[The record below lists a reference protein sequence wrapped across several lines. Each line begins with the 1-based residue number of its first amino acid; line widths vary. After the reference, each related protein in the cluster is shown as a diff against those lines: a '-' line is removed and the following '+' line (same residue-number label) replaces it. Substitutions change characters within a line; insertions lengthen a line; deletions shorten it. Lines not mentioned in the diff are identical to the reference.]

1 VRLDAQPCVYEIG
14 GPFGRA
20 RLQAKFPCA
29 RVVLGET
36 KTAWHPVSA
45 KAALL
50 YAQFKDF
57 MTTSI
62 QRRKDDH
69 LDLCA
74 TDDVAFRQATTLFE
88 CVQLVHQSL
97 PDLHVDQID
106 TSVSLLGKKLRLPL
120 LIAGMTGGTERA
132 AEVNRDL
139 ASLAEAYGLGFGL
152 GSQRA
157 MHRQPETAWTY
168 QVREWAP
175 TTLVLGNMGV
185 VQAREL
191 TTKEVAAVVAAIGA
205 DALCVHLNPA
215 QEIVQP
221 GGDRDF
227 RSGTETYARLT
238 AELPVPVIGKET
250 GCGLS
255 YQTALKL
262 RGAGVKTVDT
272 SGAGG
277 TSWVGVE
284 TLRASG
290 DQAQLG
296 NLLWDWGVP
305 TAASVHACVRAGLT
319 TIATGGMQNGLDAVR
334 ALALGA
340 TAVGIA
346 RPMLQAHVRGG
357 RAEAERFIQ
366 QIEREIRSVMLLC
379 GAANVA
385 ALRSAPRLV
394 FGPLKEWMQLVE

>member
-1 VRLDAQPCVYEIG
+1 MSDLSP
-14 GPFGRA
+14 
-20 RLQAKFPCA
+20 
-29 RVVLGET
+29 RVV
-36 KTAWHPVSA
+36 PMS
-45 KAALL
+45 
-50 YAQFKDF
+50 
-57 MTTSI
+57 SPI

-74 TDDVAFRQATTLFE
+74 TDDVAFKGTTTLLE

-97 PDLHVDQID
+97 PDIDVDKID
-106 TSVSLLGKKLRLPL
+106 TGVTLLGKSLRLPIV
-120 LIAGMTGGTERA
+120 IAAMTGGTERA

-139 ASLAEAYGLGFGL
+139 ASIAEARGLGFGL

-157 MHRQPETAWTY
+157 MQRQPNTAWTY

-175 TTLVLGNMGV
+175 NTLVLGNVGV

-191 TTKEVAAVVAAIGA
+191 ESKAIAEMVREIGA

-215 QEIVQP
+215 QEVVQP

-227 RSGTETYARLT
+227 ERGTETFKRLVG
-238 AELPVPVIGKET
+238 ELPVPVVGKET

-255 YQTALKL
+255 MQTALKL
-262 RGAGVKTVDT
+262 KAAGVRTVDT

-284 TLRASG
+284 TLRAEG
-290 DQAQLG
+290 DQAKLG
-296 NLLWDWGVP
+296 NLLWDWGIP
-305 TAASVHACVRAGLT
+305 TAAAIHNCVSVGHE
-319 TIATGGMQNGLDAVR
+319 TIATGGIMTGLDVVR
-334 ALALGA
+334 ALVLGA
-340 TAVGIA
+340 SAAGIA

-357 RAEAERFIQ
+357 KAEAERFVDQ
-366 QIEREIRSVMLLC
+366 LESEIRAIMLLT

-385 ALRSAPRLV
+385 ELRQLPRLI
-394 FGPLKEWMQLVE
+394 FGPLKQWMELPH

>member
-1 VRLDAQPCVYEIG
+1 
-14 GPFGRA
+14 
-20 RLQAKFPCA
+20 
-29 RVVLGET
+29 
-36 KTAWHPVSA
+36 
-45 KAALL
+45 
-50 YAQFKDF
+50 
-57 MTTSI
+57 MTTTI

-74 TDDVAFRQATTLFE
+74 TDEVAFRGATTLLE
-88 CVQLVHQSL
+88 RVQLVHQSL
-97 PDLHVDQID
+97 PDLNVDDID
-106 TSVSLLGKKLRLPL
+106 TSVSLLGKQLKLPIV
-120 LIAGMTGGTERA
+120 IAAMTGGTERA

-139 ASLAEAYGLGFGL
+139 ASIAEAYGLGFGL

-175 TTLVLGNMGV
+175 KTLILGNMGV

-191 TTKEVAAVVAAIGA
+191 DSRVIAKVVQDIGA

-227 RSGTETYARLT
+227 RGGVDTYKRLA

-262 RGAGVKTVDT
+262 RAAGVTTVDT

-284 TLRASG
+284 TLRAEG
-290 DQAQLG
+290 DQARLG
-296 NLLWDWGVP
+296 NLLWDWGIP

-319 TIATGGMQNGLDAVR
+319 TIATGGIQSGLDAVR
-334 ALALGA
+334 ALTLGA

-346 RPMLQAHVRGG
+346 RPLLQAHVRGG
-357 RAEAERFIQ
+357 RAEAERFIEQ
-366 QIEREIRSVMLLC
+366 VAREIRSVMLLC
-379 GAANVA
+379 GAPDIQ
-385 ALRSAPRLV
+385 ALRSVPRLV
-394 FGPLKEWMQLVE
+394 FSPLREWMELVP

>member
-1 VRLDAQPCVYEIG
+1 MAI
-14 GPFGRA
+14 A
-20 RLQAKFPCA
+20 RPL
-29 RVVLGET
+29 
-36 KTAWHPVSA
+36 
-45 KAALL
+45 ALSS
-50 YAQFKDF
+50 
-57 MTTSI
+57 MSTSI

-74 TDDVAFRQATTLFE
+74 TDDVAFKERTTLFE

-97 PDLHVDQID
+97 PDLDVDKID
-106 TSVSLLGKKLRLPL
+106 TSTTLLGKTLRLPIV
-120 LIAGMTGGTERA
+120 IAAMTGGTERA

-139 ASLAEAYGLGFGL
+139 ASIAEARGLGFGL

-157 MHRQPETAWTY
+157 MQRQPDTAWTY

-175 TTLVLGNMGV
+175 KTLVLGNVGV

-191 TTKEVAAVVAAIGA
+191 PSKTIAGMVRDIGA

-227 RSGTETYARLT
+227 RSGFETFQRLT
-238 AELPVPVIGKET
+238 AELPIPVVGKET

-255 YQTALKL
+255 PQSALKL
-262 RGAGVKTVDT
+262 RNAGVRTVDT

-284 TLRASG
+284 TLRAQG
-290 DQAQLG
+290 DQARLG
-296 NLLWDWGVP
+296 NLLWDWGIP
-305 TAASVHACVRAGLT
+305 TAASVHACVQAGME
-319 TIATGGMQNGLDAVR
+319 TIATGGMHTGLDVVR
-334 ALALGA
+334 ALVLGA
-340 TAVGIA
+340 SAAGIA

-357 RAEAERFIQ
+357 REEVERVIDQ
-366 QIEREIRSVMLLC
+366 LEREIRAIMLLT
-379 GAANVA
+379 GASNVA
-385 ALRSAPRLV
+385 ELRKLPRLI
-394 FGPLKEWMQLVE
+394 FEPLKQWMTL

>member
-1 VRLDAQPCVYEIG
+1 M
-14 GPFGRA
+14 
-20 RLQAKFPCA
+20 
-29 RVVLGET
+29 
-36 KTAWHPVSA
+36 S
-45 KAALL
+45 
-50 YAQFKDF
+50 
-57 MTTSI
+57 TSI

-74 TDDVAFRQATTLFE
+74 TDEVAFRGTTTLLE
-88 CVQLVHQSL
+88 RVQLVHQSL

-106 TSVSLLGKKLRLPL
+106 TSVHLLGKTLRLPL
-120 LIAGMTGGTERA
+120 VIAAMTGGTERA

-139 ASLAEAYGLGFGL
+139 AALAEEHGLGFGL

-168 QVREWAP
+168 QVRQWAP
-175 TTLVLGNMGV
+175 STLILGNMGV

-191 TTKEVAAVVAAIGA
+191 SSRDIAKVVSDIGA

-227 RSGTETYARLT
+227 RGGVETYKRL
-238 AELPVPVIGKET
+238 ASELPVPILGKET
-250 GCGLS
+250 GCGIS

-262 RGAGVKTVDT
+262 RAAGVATVDT

-284 TLRASG
+284 TLRAQG
-290 DQAQLG
+290 AQAQLG

-305 TAASVHACVRAGLT
+305 TAASIHACVRAGLT
-319 TIATGGMQNGLDAVR
+319 TIATGGIQTGLDAVR

-346 RPMLQAHVRGG
+346 RPLLQAHVRGG
-357 RAEAERFIQ
+357 KAEAERLIQ
-366 QIEREIRSVMLLC
+366 QVTDEIRAVMLLC
-379 GAANVA
+379 GAPDIQ
-385 ALRSAPRLV
+385 ALRGVPRLI
-394 FGPLKEWMQLVE
+394 FSPLREWMALAE

>member
-1 VRLDAQPCVYEIG
+1 
-14 GPFGRA
+14 
-20 RLQAKFPCA
+20 
-29 RVVLGET
+29 
-36 KTAWHPVSA
+36 
-45 KAALL
+45 
-50 YAQFKDF
+50 
-57 MTTSI
+57 MTTTI

-74 TDDVAFRQATTLFE
+74 TDEVAFKGATTLLE
-88 CVQLVHQSL
+88 RVQLVHQSL
-97 PDLHVDQID
+97 PDLNVDDLD
-106 TSVSLLGKKLRLPL
+106 TSVSLLGKQLKLPIV
-120 LIAGMTGGTERA
+120 IAAMTGGTERA

-139 ASLAEAYGLGFGL
+139 ASIAEAYGLGFGL

-175 TTLVLGNMGV
+175 KTLILGNMGV

-191 TTKEVAAVVAAIGA
+191 DTRVIAKVIQDIGA

-221 GGDRDF
+221 EGDRDF
-227 RSGTETYARLT
+227 RGGVETYKRLA

-262 RGAGVKTVDT
+262 RGAGITTVDT

-284 TLRASG
+284 TLRAEG
-290 DQAQLG
+290 EQARLG
-296 NLLWDWGVP
+296 NLLWDWGIP

-319 TIATGGMQNGLDAVR
+319 TIATGGIQTGLDAVR

-346 RPMLQAHVRGG
+346 RPLLQAHVRGG
-357 RAEAERFIQ
+357 RAEAERFIEQ
-366 QIEREIRSVMLLC
+366 VAREIRSVMLLC
-379 GAANVA
+379 GAPDIQ
-385 ALRSAPRLV
+385 ALRSVPRLV
-394 FGPLKEWMQLVE
+394 FSPLREWMELVP

>member
-1 VRLDAQPCVYEIG
+1 MNSP
-14 GPFGRA
+14 
-20 RLQAKFPCA
+20 
-29 RVVLGET
+29 
-36 KTAWHPVSA
+36 
-45 KAALL
+45 
-50 YAQFKDF
+50 
-57 MTTSI
+57 I

-74 TDDVAFRQATTLFE
+74 TDDVAFKGTTTLLE
-88 CVQLVHQSL
+88 CVQLMHQSL
-97 PDLHVDQID
+97 PDLDVDQID
-106 TSVSLLGKKLRLPL
+106 TGVTLLGKSLRLPIV
-120 LIAGMTGGTERA
+120 IAAMTGGTERA

-139 ASLAEAYGLGFGL
+139 ASIAEARGLGFGL

-157 MHRQPETAWTY
+157 MQRQPNTAWTY

-175 TTLVLGNMGV
+175 KTLILGNVGV

-191 TTKEVAAVVAAIGA
+191 ASKDIAEMVREIGA

-227 RSGTETYARLT
+227 RGGVDTFKRLV
-238 AELPVPVIGKET
+238 AELPVPVVGKET

-255 YQTALKL
+255 LQTALKL
-262 RGAGVKTVDT
+262 KAAGVRTVDT

-284 TLRASG
+284 TLRAEG
-290 DQAQLG
+290 DQARLG
-296 NLLWDWGVP
+296 NLLWDWGIP
-305 TAASVHACVRAGLT
+305 TAVSVHSCVKVGLE
-319 TIATGGMQNGLDAVR
+319 TIATGGIQSGVDVVR

-340 TAVGIA
+340 SAAGIA

-357 RAEAERFIQ
+357 KEEAERFVD
-366 QIEREIRSVMLLC
+366 QIEREIRAVMLLT
-379 GAANVA
+379 GASSIAD
-385 ALRSAPRLV
+385 LRKLPRLI
-394 FGPLKEWMQLVE
+394 FEPLKQWIDNVG

>member
-1 VRLDAQPCVYEIG
+1 M
-14 GPFGRA
+14 
-20 RLQAKFPCA
+20 
-29 RVVLGET
+29 
-36 KTAWHPVSA
+36 S
-45 KAALL
+45 
-50 YAQFKDF
+50 
-57 MTTSI
+57 TTI

-74 TDDVAFRQATTLFE
+74 TDEVAFRGTTTLLE
-88 CVQLVHQSL
+88 RVQLVHQSL

-106 TSVSLLGKKLRLPL
+106 TSVRLLGKTLRLPL
-120 LIAGMTGGTERA
+120 VIAAMTGGTERA

-139 ASLAEAYGLGFGL
+139 AALAEAHGLGFGL

-175 TTLVLGNMGV
+175 STLILGNMGV

-191 TTKEVAAVVAAIGA
+191 PSKEIAKVVSDIGA
-205 DALCVHLNPA
+205 DALCIHLNPA

-227 RSGTETYARLT
+227 RGGVETYKRL
-238 AELPVPVIGKET
+238 ASELSVPVLGKET
-250 GCGLS
+250 GCGIS

-262 RGAGVKTVDT
+262 RAAGVGTVDT

-284 TLRASG
+284 TLRAQG
-290 DQAQLG
+290 GQAQLG

-319 TIATGGMQNGLDAVR
+319 TIATGGIQNGLDAVR

-340 TAVGIA
+340 SAVGIA

-366 QIEREIRSVMLLC
+366 QLAEEIRAVMLLC
-379 GAANVA
+379 GAPDIQ
-385 ALRSAPRLV
+385 ALRSVPRLV
-394 FGPLKEWMQLVE
+394 FSPLREWMDLAD

>member
-1 VRLDAQPCVYEIG
+1 M
-14 GPFGRA
+14 
-20 RLQAKFPCA
+20 
-29 RVVLGET
+29 
-36 KTAWHPVSA
+36 S
-45 KAALL
+45 
-50 YAQFKDF
+50 
-57 MTTSI
+57 TSI

-74 TDDVAFRQATTLFE
+74 TDDVAFRGTTTLFE
-88 CVQLVHQSL
+88 RVQLVHQSL

-106 TSVSLLGKKLRLPL
+106 TSVRLLGKTLRLPL
-120 LIAGMTGGTERA
+120 VIAAMTGGTERA

-139 ASLAEAYGLGFGL
+139 ASLAEVHGLGFGL

-157 MHRQPETAWTY
+157 MHRQPDTAWTY

-175 TTLVLGNMGV
+175 STLILGNMGV

-191 TTKEVAAVVAAIGA
+191 ASREIAKVVSDIGA
-205 DALCVHLNPA
+205 DALCIHLNPA

-221 GGDRDF
+221 EGDRDF
-227 RSGTETYARLT
+227 RGGVETYKRLA
-238 AELPVPVIGKET
+238 AELPIPVLGKET

-255 YQTALKL
+255 YETALKL
-262 RGAGVKTVDT
+262 RAAGVSTVDT

-284 TLRASG
+284 TLRATG
-290 DQAQLG
+290 GQAQLG

-319 TIATGGMQNGLDAVR
+319 TIATGGIQNGLDAAR

-340 TAVGIA
+340 SAVGIA
-346 RPMLQAHVRGG
+346 RPLLQAHVRGG
-357 RAEAERFIQ
+357 KAEAERFIQ
-366 QIEREIRSVMLLC
+366 QVATELRAVMLLC
-379 GAANVA
+379 GAPDIQ
-385 ALRSAPRLV
+385 ALRSVPRLV
-394 FGPLKEWMQLVE
+394 FSPLREWMALAE

>member
-1 VRLDAQPCVYEIG
+1 MAS
-14 GPFGRA
+14 
-20 RLQAKFPCA
+20 
-29 RVVLGET
+29 
-36 KTAWHPVSA
+36 PVSRREHV
-45 KAALL
+45 LP
-50 YAQFKDF
+50 
-57 MTTSI
+57 MSSPI

-74 TDDVAFRQATTLFE
+74 TDDVAFKDTTTLLE

-97 PDLHVDQID
+97 PDLDVDQLD
-106 TSVSLLGKKLRLPL
+106 TGATLLGKQLRLPIV
-120 LIAGMTGGTERA
+120 IAAMTGGTDRA

-139 ASLAEAYGLGFGL
+139 ASIAEARGLGFGL

-157 MHRQPETAWTY
+157 MQRQPATAWTY

-175 TTLVLGNMGV
+175 STLVLGNVGV

-191 TTKEVAAVVAAIGA
+191 DSKVIAEMVREIGA

-227 RSGTETYARLT
+227 RAGVDTFKRLV
-238 AELPVPVIGKET
+238 AELPIPVVGKET
-250 GCGLS
+250 GCGISL
-255 YQTALKL
+255 QTALKL
-262 RGAGVKTVDT
+262 KAAGVRTVDT

-284 TLRASG
+284 TLRAEG
-290 DQAQLG
+290 GQARLG
-296 NLLWDWGVP
+296 NLLWDWGIP
-305 TAASVHACVRAGLT
+305 TAASVHFCTKVGLE
-319 TIATGGMQNGLDAVR
+319 TIATGGIQTGIDVAR

-340 TAVGIA
+340 TAAGIA

-357 RAEAERFIQ
+357 RAEAEAFID
-366 QIEREIRSVMLLC
+366 QIERELRAVMLLS
-379 GAANVA
+379 GAGSIAE
-385 ALRSAPRLV
+385 LRKLPRLV
-394 FGPLKEWMQLVE
+394 FDPLKQWMELAG

>member
-1 VRLDAQPCVYEIG
+1 
-14 GPFGRA
+14 
-20 RLQAKFPCA
+20 
-29 RVVLGET
+29 
-36 KTAWHPVSA
+36 
-45 KAALL
+45 
-50 YAQFKDF
+50 
-57 MTTSI
+57 
-62 QRRKDDH
+62 
-69 LDLCA
+69 
-74 TDDVAFRQATTLFE
+74 
-88 CVQLVHQSL
+88 
-97 PDLHVDQID
+97 
-106 TSVSLLGKKLRLPL
+106 
-120 LIAGMTGGTERA
+120 
-132 AEVNRDL
+132 
-139 ASLAEAYGLGFGL
+139 
-152 GSQRA
+152 
-157 MHRQPETAWTY
+157 
-168 QVREWAP
+168 VREWAP

-379 GAANVA
+379 GATNVA

>member
-1 VRLDAQPCVYEIG
+1 
-14 GPFGRA
+14 
-20 RLQAKFPCA
+20 
-29 RVVLGET
+29 
-36 KTAWHPVSA
+36 
-45 KAALL
+45 
-50 YAQFKDF
+50 

-74 TDDVAFRQATTLFE
+74 TDEVAFRGTTTLFE

-97 PDLHVDQID
+97 PDLDVDQID
-106 TSVSLLGKKLRLPL
+106 TSVSLLGKQLRLPL

-139 ASLAEAYGLGFGL
+139 AGLAEQYGLGFGL

-157 MHRQPETAWTY
+157 MQRQPETAWTY

-191 TTKEVAAVVAAIGA
+191 ATREIAKVVADIGA
-205 DALCVHLNPA
+205 DALCLHLNPA

-227 RSGTETYARLT
+227 RGGAETYRRLT
-238 AELPVPVIGKET
+238 AELPVPVLGKET
-250 GCGLS
+250 GCGIS

-262 RGAGVKTVDT
+262 RAAGVTTADT

-319 TIATGGMQNGLDAVR
+319 TIATGGIQSGLDVVR
-334 ALALGA
+334 ALTLGA
-340 TAVGIA
+340 SAAGIA
-346 RPMLQAHVRGG
+346 RPLLQAHVRGG

-366 QIEREIRSVMLLC
+366 QVAREIRAVMLLC
-379 GAANVA
+379 AAPNIA
-385 ALRSAPRLV
+385 ALRSVPRLV
-394 FGPLKEWMQLVE
+394 LDPLKEWMRLAE

>member
-1 VRLDAQPCVYEIG
+1 MNSP
-14 GPFGRA
+14 
-20 RLQAKFPCA
+20 
-29 RVVLGET
+29 
-36 KTAWHPVSA
+36 
-45 KAALL
+45 
-50 YAQFKDF
+50 
-57 MTTSI
+57 I

-74 TDDVAFRQATTLFE
+74 TDDVAFKGTTTLLE
-88 CVQLVHQSL
+88 CVQLMHQSL
-97 PDLHVDQID
+97 PDLDVDQID
-106 TSVSLLGKKLRLPL
+106 TGVTLLGKSLRLPIV
-120 LIAGMTGGTERA
+120 IAAMTGGTERA

-139 ASLAEAYGLGFGL
+139 ASIAEARGLGFGL

-157 MHRQPETAWTY
+157 MQRQPNTAWTY

-175 TTLVLGNMGV
+175 KTLILGNVGV

-191 TTKEVAAVVAAIGA
+191 ASKDIAEMVREIGA

-227 RSGTETYARLT
+227 RGGVDTFKRLV
-238 AELPVPVIGKET
+238 AELPVPVVGKET

-255 YQTALKL
+255 LQTALKL
-262 RGAGVKTVDT
+262 KAAGVRTVDT

-284 TLRASG
+284 TLRAEG
-290 DQAQLG
+290 DQARLG
-296 NLLWDWGVP
+296 NLLWDWGIP
-305 TAASVHACVRAGLT
+305 TAVSVHSCVTVGLE
-319 TIATGGMQNGLDAVR
+319 TIATGGIQSGVDVVR

-340 TAVGIA
+340 SAAGIA

-357 RAEAERFIQ
+357 KEEAERFVD
-366 QIEREIRSVMLLC
+366 QIEREIRAVMLLT
-379 GAANVA
+379 GASSIAD
-385 ALRSAPRLV
+385 LRKLPRLI
-394 FGPLKEWMQLVE
+394 FEPLKQWIDNVG

>member
-1 VRLDAQPCVYEIG
+1 MSS
-14 GPFGRA
+14 
-20 RLQAKFPCA
+20 
-29 RVVLGET
+29 T
-36 KTAWHPVSA
+36 
-45 KAALL
+45 
-50 YAQFKDF
+50 
-57 MTTSI
+57 I

-74 TDDVAFRQATTLFE
+74 TDDVAFRSATTLFE

-97 PDLHVDQID
+97 PDLDVDQID
-106 TSVSLLGKKLRLPL
+106 TSVTLLGKKLRLPL
-120 LIAGMTGGTERA
+120 VIAAMTGGTERA

-139 ASLAEAYGLGFGL
+139 ASIAEARGLGFGL

-157 MHRQPETAWTY
+157 MQRQPDTAWTY

-175 TTLVLGNMGV
+175 KTLVLGNVGV

-191 TTKEVAAVVAAIGA
+191 ESGVIANMVRDIGA

-227 RSGTETYARLT
+227 RGGLATFERLVQ
-238 AELPVPVIGKET
+238 ELPVPVVAKET

-255 YQTALKL
+255 LGTARKLKSV
-262 RGAGVKTVDT
+262 GVRTVDT

-284 TLRASG
+284 TLRAEG
-290 DQAQLG
+290 DQARLG
-296 NLLWDWGVP
+296 NLLWDWGIP
-305 TAASVHACVRAGLT
+305 TAASVHACVRVGHE
-319 TIATGGMQNGLDAVR
+319 TIATGGVATGLDIVR

-340 TAVGIA
+340 TAAGIA

-357 RAEAERFIQ
+357 RAEAERFVDQ
-366 QIEREIRSVMLLC
+366 LEREIRAVMLLT
-379 GAANVA
+379 GADSIAS
-385 ALRSAPRLV
+385 LRKLPRIV
-394 FGPLKEWMQLVE
+394 REPLKQWTELE

>member
-1 VRLDAQPCVYEIG
+1 
-14 GPFGRA
+14 
-20 RLQAKFPCA
+20 
-29 RVVLGET
+29 
-36 KTAWHPVSA
+36 
-45 KAALL
+45 
-50 YAQFKDF
+50 

-74 TDDVAFRQATTLFE
+74 TDDVAFKGTTTLLE
-88 CVQLVHQSL
+88 RVQLVHQSL
-97 PDLHVDQID
+97 PDLHVDDID
-106 TSVSLLGKKLRLPL
+106 TSVRLLGKTLKLPL
-120 LIAGMTGGTERA
+120 VIAAMTGGTERA

-139 ASLAEAYGLGFGL
+139 ASLAETYGLGFGL

-175 TTLVLGNMGV
+175 TTLIFGNMGV

-191 TTKEVAAVVAAIGA
+191 PTRDIAKVVSDIGA

-227 RSGTETYARLT
+227 RGGVDTYKRLV
-238 AELPVPVIGKET
+238 AELGVPVIGKET

-262 RGAGVKTVDT
+262 RAAGVSTVDT

-284 TLRASG
+284 TLRAEG
-290 DQAQLG
+290 DQARLG

-305 TAASVHACVRAGLT
+305 TAASVHACVKAGLT
-319 TIATGGMQNGLDAVR
+319 TIATGGIQSGLDAVR

-340 TAVGIA
+340 SAVGIA
-346 RPMLQAHVRGG
+346 RPLLQAHVRGG
-357 RAEAERFIQ
+357 RVEAERFISQ
-366 QIEREIRSVMLLC
+366 VAGEIRAVMLLS
-379 GAANVA
+379 GAPDIQ
-385 ALRSAPRLV
+385 ALRSVPRMIG
-394 FGPLKEWMQLVE
+394 GPLREWMALTE

>member
-1 VRLDAQPCVYEIG
+1 M
-14 GPFGRA
+14 
-20 RLQAKFPCA
+20 
-29 RVVLGET
+29 
-36 KTAWHPVSA
+36 S
-45 KAALL
+45 
-50 YAQFKDF
+50 
-57 MTTSI
+57 TSI

-74 TDDVAFRQATTLFE
+74 TDEVAFRGTTTLLE
-88 CVQLVHQSL
+88 RIQLVHQSL
-97 PDLHVDQID
+97 PDLHVDEID
-106 TSVSLLGKKLRLPL
+106 TSVRLLGKTLRLPL
-120 LIAGMTGGTERA
+120 VIAAMTGGTERA

-175 TTLVLGNMGV
+175 STLILGNMGV

-191 TTKEVAAVVAAIGA
+191 PSREIAKVVSDIGA

-227 RSGTETYARLT
+227 RGGVETYKRLA
-238 AELPVPVIGKET
+238 AELQVPVLGKET
-250 GCGLS
+250 GCGIS
-255 YQTALKL
+255 HQTALKL
-262 RGAGVKTVDT
+262 RAAGISTVDT

-284 TLRASG
+284 TLRADG
-290 DQAQLG
+290 AQAQLG

-319 TIATGGMQNGLDAVR
+319 TIATGGIQNGLDAVR

-357 RAEAERFIQ
+357 KAEAERFIQ
-366 QIEREIRSVMLLC
+366 QVASELRAVMLLC
-379 GAANVA
+379 GAPDIQ
-385 ALRSAPRLV
+385 ALRSVPRLI
-394 FGPLKEWMQLVE
+394 FSPLREWMALAE